1 MTCVVSPTYTVERL
15 EAIIASRVAWLQ
27 RNGLPQDNEMDNEQ
41 RVAYTRAMKEE
52 YEAEPMQQALIA
64 QDYGKVAAQQMKKQ
78 VVAKKKHS
86 RFHRELQRRA
96 GTKQFWEVISY
107 TGRSPFQIF

>member
-1 MTCVVSPTYTVERL
+1 MTCVVSPTYTMERL

-27 RNGLPQDNEMDNEQ
+27 RNGSPQDNEMDNEQ

-107 TGRSPFQIF
+107 TGRTPFQIF

>member
-1 MTCVVSPTYTVERL
+1 MRGEPNLHSGAPRSYHSV
-15 EAIIASRVAWLQ
+15 AGRVASAKWFTA
-27 RNGLPQDNEMDNEQ
+27 GHKMDNEQ

-107 TGRSPFQIF
+107 TGRTPFQIF

>member
-27 RNGLPQDNEMDNEQ
+27 RNGSPQNNEMDNEQ

-52 YEAEPMQQALIA
+52 YEADPMQQALIA

-78 VVAKKKHS
+78 VVAKKKHN

-107 TGRSPFQIF
+107 TGRTPFQVF